1 MHPEIQKMV
10 ISFFFI
16 PDQSAIIPKTG
27 LLRATRNVP
36 NAPVNAHTTVA
47 ENWKLKITTP
57 EPNSSL

>member
-1 MHPEIQKMV
+1 MQPEIQKMV

-16 PDQSAIIPKTG
+16 PDLSAIIPKTG

-47 ENWKLKITTP
+47 ENWKEEKK
-57 EPNSSL
+57 NG